1 MNDQLQTVT
10 NEAAAIAN
18 EAMNDA
24 GFQKM
29 LKFKR
34 NGDVSMYLRD
44 GVEVELG
51 SQMIAHCVGWTKIWV
66 KFWDNKVAERR
77 VYRVGRKEV
86 APERDQLPD
95 YDEESRK
102 KWQTGL
108 DNRPRDPWV
117 LQYLLPMEDPETGE
131 VCIFVASSFGG
142 KRAVADVCQTWATKA
157 RRNPDVGQPLVRL
170 QKTMF
175 PTKNYGNVVRPAF
188 ELVGFVSSGAAEPL
202 REIDTKTIEADTDMN
217 DEIPF

>member
-34 NGDVSMYLRD
+34 NGDTSVYLRD
-44 GVEVELG
+44 GEEVELG
-51 SQMIAHCVGWTKIWV
+51 TQMICHCIGWTKTWV
-66 KFWDNKVAERR
+66 KFWDNKVAERK

-86 APERDQLPD
+86 APERDELSDNDPM
-95 YDEESRK
+95 
-102 KWQTGL
+102 KWQLGL

-117 LQYLLPMEDPETGE
+117 LQYLLPMEDPESGE
-131 VCIFVASSFGG
+131 VCIFIASSFGG
-142 KRAVADVCQTWATKA
+142 KRAVADICQTWATKA
-157 RRNPDVGQPLVRL
+157 RRNPNVGQPLVRL

-175 PTKNYGNVVRPAF
+175 PTKNYGNVVRPSF
-188 ELVGFVSSGAAEPL
+188 ELVGFVDSTQAEPL

>member
-18 EAMNDA
+18 EAMQDA

-34 NGDVSMYLRD
+34 NGDMSEYLLD
-44 GVEVELG
+44 GVPIELG
-51 SQMIAHCVGWTKIWV
+51 TQMIAHCIGWTKTWV
-66 KFWDNKVAERR
+66 KFWDNKVAERK

-86 APERDQLPD
+86 APERDELPD
-95 YDEESRK
+95 NDPTH
-102 KWQTGL
+102 WQNGI

-131 VCIFVASSFGG
+131 VCIFIASSFGG
-142 KRAVADVCQTWATKA
+142 KRAVADICQTWATKA
-157 RRNPDVGQPLVRL
+157 RRNANVGQPLVRL
-170 QKTMF
+170 AKTMF
-175 PTKNYGNVVRPAF
+175 PTKNYGNVVRPSF
-188 ELVGFVSSGAAEPL
+188 ELIGFVDSSAAEPL

>member
-34 NGDVSMYLRD
+34 NGDASMYLLD
-44 GVEVELG
+44 GQEIELG
-51 SQMIAHCVGWTKIWV
+51 TQMICHCIGWTKTWV
-66 KFWDNKVAERR
+66 KFWDNKVGERK

-86 APERDQLPD
+86 APERDELPD
-95 YDEESRK
+95 NDPT
-102 KWQTGL
+102 KWQLGL

-117 LQYLLPMEDPETGE
+117 LQYLLPMEDPESGE
-131 VCIFVASSFGG
+131 VCIFIASSFGG
-142 KRAVADVCQTWATKA
+142 KRAVADICQTWATKA
-157 RRNPDVGQPLVRL
+157 RRNPNVGQPLVRL

-175 PTKNYGNVVRPAF
+175 PTKNYGNVVRPSF
-188 ELVGFVSSGAAEPL
+188 ELVGFVDSTQAEPL

>member
-18 EAMNDA
+18 EAMQDA

-34 NGDVSMYLRD
+34 NGDASIYLLD
-44 GVEVELG
+44 GVEIELG
-51 SQMIAHCVGWTKIWV
+51 TQMICHCIGWTKTWV
-66 KFWDNKVAERR
+66 KFWDNKVAERK

-86 APERDQLPD
+86 APERDELPD
-95 YDEESRK
+95 NDPAH
-102 KWQTGL
+102 WQNGI

-131 VCIFVASSFGG
+131 VCIFIASSFGG
-142 KRAVADVCQTWATKA
+142 KRAVADICQTWATKA
-157 RRNPDVGQPLVRL
+157 RRNANVGQPLVRL
-170 QKTMF
+170 AKTMF
-175 PTKNYGNVVRPAF
+175 PTKNYGNVVRPSF
-188 ELVGFVSSGAAEPL
+188 ELIGFVDSSATEPL
-202 REIDTKTIEADTDMN
+202 REIDTKTIEADTEMN